1 MPTPRATPK
10 IIQENCVVFLLIS
23 IYSLRAVAA
32 GLDTTRL
39 ASELRMVLGHLMRRL
54 RAEHRFSLSQGAV
67 LGRID
72 REGTMS
78 IGDLAIAERV
88 RPQSMTQTVSDLE
101 ADGLIARCADA
112 SDRRRI
118 LVELTD
124 QGRQTLEDDRRQR
137 EGWLAR
143 AISEDLTAE
152 ERKVL
157 EQAVTLLRRLA
168 ED

>member
-1 MPTPRATPK
+1 MLTPRATHSL
-10 IIQENCVVFLLIS
+10 IQENCAVSLLIS
-23 IYSLRAVAA
+23 IYSLRAVASA
-32 GLDTTRL
+32 LDTTRL

-54 RAEHRFSLSQGAV
+54 RAENRFSLSQGAV
-67 LGRID
+67 LGRLD
-72 REGTMS
+72 REGTRS
-78 IGDLAIAERV
+78 IGDLAVAERV

-101 ADGLIARCADA
+101 ADGLIARRADPT
-112 SDRRRI
+112 DRRRI
-118 LVELTD
+118 LVELTE
-124 QGRQTLEDDRRQR
+124 QGHQTLEDDRRQR

-143 AISEDLTAE
+143 AIAEDLSSQ